1 VEQYGVAHPRDGY
14 PFVATFLRAPRAHVL
29 SEFLECKYDNW
40 GKRVTEDTS
49 FPRGHSDEDD
59 FAKWVNHFYDSW
71 NKEDDSSKR
80 EITTESYHCYHP
92 YNLQARQLSDNCRT
106 SHYLEPGE
114 AQSITDMKSNA
125 VRNLNTARFVGI
137 VELYDASMCLFWMK
151 SGQKE
156 NVDGF
161 CRQEN
166 LLKTKEGESEV
177 THHVP
182 EHHLIDMKKSTLRKV
197 DELTKYDSLLYYN
210 GLLKFIRD
218 FDDECL
224 KYDNIHLSD
233 FSGNLGPLFLT
244 IDKLPEFFPDKE
256 FKYIKWIK
264 EKLSSVK
271 DVPR

>member
-1 VEQYGVAHPRDGY
+1 M
-14 PFVATFLRAPRAHVL
+14 TL
-29 SEFLECKYDNW
+29 
-40 GKRVTEDTS
+40 
-49 FPRGHSDEDD
+49 
-59 FAKWVNHFYDSW
+59 FALTTLLYFYS
-71 NKEDDSSKR
+71 
-80 EITTESYHCYHP
+80 
-92 YNLQARQLSDNCRT
+92 
-106 SHYLEPGE
+106 GE

-125 VRNLNTARFVGI
+125 VRNLNTARFVGV

-161 CRQEN
+161 CKQEN
-166 LLKTKEGESEV
+166 LSQTKEGESEV

-182 EHHLIDMKKSTLRKV
+182 EHHLIDMKKSTLHKV

-233 FSGNLGPLFLT
+233 FSGNLGPLFFT

-264 EKLSSVK
+264 EKLSGVK